1 MYLTSLCA
9 ENFRNYET
17 LSIAPCKGTNLILG
31 KNAQGK
37 TNIAEAMCYLST
49 ARSWRASRESELIR
63 LGETRAKV
71 SASLM
76 SDREYNIDVSFG
88 NKREILINGVK
99 KRRTSELLGVLR
111 TVLFC
116 PEDLSLI
123 REGAALRRRFLDS
136 AICQLRPNYA
146 ILLGE
151 YSRLLQHKTRI
162 LKDSDENPSLLDT
175 LDDFSARMCMVGASL
190 IPYRKRF
197 LDKLN
202 AFATEIHSD
211 ISGGAETLK
220 IEYKTVSAVDDPLAS
235 EKEIYEKLWS
245 HYTTHKS
252 AEIASRSCL
261 SGIHKDDI
269 LLSVND
275 LSVKTYGSQGQTRS
289 VALALKLGQ
298 RDLFYSDT
306 GHYPVLILDDVL
318 SELDSIRRDY
328 ILRGISK
335 GQVFITSCNEY
346 EGLDA
351 ECVFTVENGKV
362 TVR

>member
-1 MYLTSLCA
+1 MYLTSLGA

-17 LSIAPCKGTNLILG
+17 LFIEPCRGTNLILG

-63 LGETRAKV
+63 LGETRARV
-71 SASLM
+71 SASLV
-76 SDREYNIDVSFG
+76 SDREYNIDVNFG
-88 NKREILINGVK
+88 NRREIVINGVK
-99 KRRTSELLGVLR
+99 KRKTSELLGVLR

-116 PEDLSLI
+116 PEDLSLV
-123 REGAALRRRFLDS
+123 REGASLRRRFLDS

-151 YSRLLQHKTRI
+151 YSRLLQHKNRI
-162 LKDSDENPSLLDT
+162 LKDENPSLLDT

-211 ISGGAETLK
+211 ISGGTEKLRV
-220 IEYKTVSAVDDPLAS
+220 EYKTVSAVDDPLAP

-245 HYTTHKS
+245 HYVAHKS

-275 LSVKTYGSQGQTRS
+275 LPVKTYGSQGQTRS

-318 SELDSIRRDY
+318 SELDSVRRDY
-328 ILRGISK
+328 ILKGISK

-346 EGLDA
+346 DGIEADK
-351 ECVFTVENGKV
+351 VFTVEQGKV